1 MRLSRKRK
9 INAHVNA
16 LRIFRNSN
24 PRRKRRRKKRKEEGK
39 EKKDSED
46 PESKSFFAFGQFVIL
61 ADERFRGEDVLRFD
75 FKRIPNIS
83 RALWSR
89 ASSRN

>member
-24 PRRKRRRKKRKEEGK
+24 PRRKRGGKRKEEGK
-39 EKKDSED
+39 EKKDGDD
-46 PESKSFFAFGQFVIL
+46 PGIEIFFAF
-61 ADERFRGEDVLRFD
+61 
-75 FKRIPNIS
+75 
-83 RALWSR
+83 
-89 ASSRN
+89 ASL